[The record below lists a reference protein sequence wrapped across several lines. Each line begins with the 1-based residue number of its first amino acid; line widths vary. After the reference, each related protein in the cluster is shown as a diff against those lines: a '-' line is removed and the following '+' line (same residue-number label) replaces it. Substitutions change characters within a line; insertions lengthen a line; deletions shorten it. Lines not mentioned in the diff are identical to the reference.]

1 MYAIKKDP
9 YSNTIGSKYIS
20 SASKKTYSYE
30 DTKSDTSF
38 SEKSIEER
46 RIEKQLQQPLVLK
59 DFKHEFDKTET
70 ILEYVKGIDSESK
83 AIFEEVKKDNKRY
96 IDYDKIH
103 TIVSTLIAP
112 ITTTITTTPIIPSN
126 TINTPITSKD
136 NTSKDNTSNDETSH
150 NDLETLIQLNTK
162 LLTTVNKLV
171 LEVKH
176 IKMELLET
184 TEKLD
189 YISSHVEHLY
199 DKSFIYKKNAPIES
213 IEEKKEEIKIIEEK
227 ITEEKITE
235 EKTIEEKTID
245 EKKVEEK
252 KVEEKTIEVEEIK
265 EEIKE
270 EVKEKEDIEQPETVD
285 VPIEIKEEEKIDI
298 VEEPKQFFKTSAS
311 KSVKR
316 LKK

>member
-112 ITTTITTTPIIPSN
+112 IATITTTPIIPIN
-126 TINTPITSKD
+126 TITPI
-136 NTSKDNTSNDETSH
+136 TSKDNTSNDETSH

-199 DKSFIYKKNAPIES
+199 DKSFIYKKNASIES

-227 ITEEKITE
+227 IIE
-235 EKTIEEKTID
+235 EKTIEEKTIE